1 MYLVCFFVP
10 HLVLTFYCILLY
22 IYYIYDLFNIQL
34 HAHIHTRHPHE
45 YNSQFSA
52 TILFLNISRKLLS
65 TNCLLLLS
73 SFSLAKTLELRSL
86 SLSLFP
92 KTHCQSCSHT
102 CHIHEHSFTL
112 ANTHTLQL
120 RLCFYFKLVLN
131 LKCVLSKK
139 KRKEKKNCCHLHYC
153 CARVCCVHSLFLSR
167 LSVRAKGAFSLYF
180 SLTLLQHKSSSVFVS
195 SAVLLL
201 LFSNFNHERKRKL
214 T

>member
-34 HAHIHTRHPHE
+34 HTHTHTTPTRI
-45 YNSQFSA
+45 QFTFSA

-65 TNCLLLLS
+65 TNCLSLLS

-86 SLSLFP
+86 SLCFP
-92 KTHCQSCSHT
+92 K
-102 CHIHEHSFTL
+102 HIVNRALTLIHAHLPHTL

-131 LKCVLSKK
+131 
-139 KRKEKKNCCHLHYC
+139 
-153 CARVCCVHSLFLSR
+153 
-167 LSVRAKGAFSLYF
+167 
-180 SLTLLQHKSSSVFVS
+180 
-195 SAVLLL
+195 
-201 LFSNFNHERKRKL
+201 
-214 T
+214 